1 MKLHSIFK
9 YSLIIRIL
17 ATPLLYYTRNS
28 IPYTV
33 LLLVLLDIIDC
44 NPLIV
49 KLVRKYRESTG
60 PAKDAEKEFCNTNH
74 HYVLLDKLVDIIQY
88 CIAIYF
94 LSSQLPLNVI
104 HILLGFTLMRI
115 VGVFH
120 YSANKNPLAFVLFF
134 DFIKEYLLLFYVYY
148 PNFTMWL
155 LIETM
160 IVKIVFEYY
169 MHKRAVF
176 STLYELLFD

>member
-1 MKLHSIFK
+1 MKLHNIFK
-9 YSLIIRIL
+9 YSLGIRIL
-17 ATPLLYYTRNS
+17 ATPLLYFTRNS

-44 NPLIV
+44 NPLLL
-49 KLVRKYRESTG
+49 KLIKREKT
-60 PAKDAEKEFCNTNH
+60 EFCNTNH
-74 HYVLLDKLVDIIQY
+74 NYVVLDKLIDIFQY

-94 LSSQLPLNVI
+94 LSPMLPPKIL
-104 HILLGFTLMRI
+104 HILMGFTLMRL

-120 YSANKNPLAFVLFF
+120 HSINKDPISFIIFF
-134 DFIKEYLLLFYVYY
+134 DFIKEYLLLFYIYY
-148 PNFTMWL
+148 PNFTMSI

-160 IVKIVFEYY
+160 IVKIIFEYY
-169 MHKRAVF
+169 MHKRRVF

>member
-9 YSLIIRIL
+9 YSFLIRIL
-17 ATPLLYYTRNS
+17 ATPLLYFTRNS

-44 NPLIV
+44 NPLV
-49 KLVRKYRESTG
+49 LKLVRKYKEYTGKST
-60 PAKDAEKEFCNTNH
+60 DTEKEFCNTNH
-74 HYVLLDKLVDIIQY
+74 HYVVLDKLVDILQY

-94 LSSQLPLNVI
+94 LSPLLPLNII
-104 HILLGFTLMRI
+104 HILLGFTLMRLA
-115 VGVFH
+115 GLFH

-148 PNFTMWL
+148 PDFTMGL

-176 STLYELLFD
+176 STLYELLFN

>member
-9 YSLIIRIL
+9 YSFLIRIL

-44 NPLIV
+44 NPLTV
-49 KLVRKYRESTG
+49 KLVRKYREGTG
-60 PAKDAEKEFCNTNH
+60 DKEFCNTNH
-74 HYVLLDKLVDIIQY
+74 HYVLLDKLVDIFQY

-94 LSSQLPLNVI
+94 LSPLLPLNII
-104 HILLGFTLMRI
+104 HILLGFTLMRL
-115 VGVFH
+115 VGLFH
-120 YSANKNPLAFVLFF
+120 YSANKNSLAFVLFF

-169 MHKRAVF
+169 MHKRRVF

>member
-9 YSLIIRIL
+9 YSFLGRIA

-44 NPLIV
+44 NPLFM
-49 KLVRKYRESTG
+49 KLIH
-60 PAKDAEKEFCNTNH
+60 KEDSERFCNSNH
-74 HYVLLDKLVDIIQY
+74 HYVLLDKLVNIFQY

-94 LSSQLPLNVI
+94 LSPQLPPNVI
-104 HILLGFTLMRI
+104 HILLGFTLMRL
-115 VGVFH
+115 VGLFKF
-120 YSANKNPLAFVLFF
+120 SFDKNPVAFVIFF
-134 DFIKEYLLLFYVYY
+134 DFIKEYLLLFYIYY

-160 IVKIVFEYY
+160 IVKVIFEYY
-169 MHKRAVF
+169 MHKRRIF